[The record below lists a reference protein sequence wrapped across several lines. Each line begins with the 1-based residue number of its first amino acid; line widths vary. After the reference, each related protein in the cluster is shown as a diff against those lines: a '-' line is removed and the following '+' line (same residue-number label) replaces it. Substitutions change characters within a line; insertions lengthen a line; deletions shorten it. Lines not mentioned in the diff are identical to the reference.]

1 MKRKILLKALGGLS
15 IACLAGA
22 FAFFPANSVETK
34 AETEETPVAV
44 ENVAMAYGA
53 AVRISSESS
62 QGNYA
67 GKSGLRFTMYID
79 KDTYNTAVATYGAD
93 KVEVGMYY
101 VGKNIKVG
109 ETVDETTDT
118 EMQNID
124 TIPASARHAVMEAYI
139 DASAKTVEPS
149 YAFNVAQ
156 LDIPESGYNVQLI
169 ANGYIK
175 TIDSEGKESYIWA
188 TNPQTRSVAQV
199 ASIGLSKGN
208 THSDLHNFVNAV
220 ATEDTFK
227 FETTAFDTD
236 MYKQAELNVN
246 ATVPAHLQVVWESD
260 NEEVAT
266 VDETG
271 KITKVGKG
279 TANVTAKIGNNVR
292 TASVTIGDPIALKVQ
307 SEADADMIAAS
318 NGVKYQYVASDSEE
332 LSGFTGGY
340 SGNALKHDAGG
351 NGLHNLYSAYTEE
364 ELAEIAK
371 DYNKVTFWFA
381 IAGGQDKA
389 DSNGFIRHYKNEA
402 TVETLA
408 LGLTGN
414 KDYKIA
420 DGGTW
425 AKWSLSI
432 NDYISLLTE
441 EVKEEVATGKSFVS
455 LYQAWAYN
463 FAVNPYM
470 YLGDVEFVLDPYIV
484 KVGEGAESQ
493 ITKGSIN
500 GTYVANVE
508 GSAIDGFTG
517 EYEGDAIS
525 FLDARSKDYRVANPY
540 TLESLESLKT
550 KYSKVSMWIAMDNIG
565 TTGYFMMHS
574 NPSSGAR
581 QCFLNKVYSND
592 KNAITSFTNATNNKW
607 FKYSVSIDDYISLIT
622 TTTGAGTENETVT
635 VHDYFIIANP
645 NVSGSTTSIT
655 DVNGDGDYNYEDV
668 TLYVGDIFFE

>member
-1 MKRKILLKALGGLS
+1 MKRKSLLKALGGLS
-15 IACLAGA
+15 VACLAGA
-22 FAFFPANSVETK
+22 FAFFPAETVATK
-34 AETEETPVAV
+34 AETGETPVAV

-53 AVRISSESS
+53 AVRISTDST

-79 KDTYNTAVATYGAD
+79 KDTYDTAVETYGED

-109 ETVDETTDT
+109 ETVDETTDA
-118 EMQNID
+118 EMQNIA

-175 TIDSEGKESYIWA
+175 TIDSEGNEDYIWA

-199 ASIGLSKGN
+199 ASIGISKGN
-208 THSDLHNFVNAV
+208 THSDLDTFVNAV
-220 ATEDTFK
+220 ATEDTFQ
-227 FETTAFDTD
+227 FENTAFDTD

-351 NGLHNLYSAYTEE
+351 SGLHNLYSAYTEE
-364 ELAEIAK
+364 ELTEIAK

-381 IAGGQDKA
+381 IGGGQDKA
-389 DSNGFIRHYKNEA
+389 DSNGFIRHFANEA

-420 DGGTW
+420 DGGAW

-441 EVKEEVATGKSFVS
+441 EVKEEVATGKLFVS
-455 LYQAWAYN
+455 LYEAWAYN

-470 YLGDVEFVLDPYIV
+470 YLGNVEFVFEPYIV
-484 KVGEGAESQ
+484 KVDEKATSK
-493 ITKGSIN
+493 ITYGTNNS
-500 GTYVANVE
+500 TYVAA
-508 GSAIDGFTG
+508 GSEDIADFSGDYTGNAVYIAGAYGNSFIAKNTFTA
-517 EYEGDAIS
+517 EQIETI
-525 FLDARSKDYRVANPY
+525 KVNY
-540 TLESLESLKT
+540 TS
-550 KYSKVSMWIAMDNIG
+550 VSMWIAVDGVEGGWIRLYKTG
-565 TTGYFMMHS
+565 TPV
-574 NPSSGAR
+574 N
-581 QCFLNKVYSND
+581 FLNKIYSNGGE
-592 KNAITSFTNATNNKW
+592 ATSFTKDLNKTW
-607 FKYSVSIDDYISLIT
+607 KKYTLSIDDFLSICSETDGTFYLCYPWTSGLS
-622 TTTGAGTENETVT
+622 AGE
-635 VHDYFIIANP
+635 DL
-645 NVSGSTTSIT
+645 
-655 DVNGDGDYNYEDV
+655 NGDGTTSTADIRVYF
-668 TLYVGDIFFE
+668 GDIFFE